1 MKHFRFR
8 LQAVL
13 EQRERRETLAKQTYA
28 EAQAALS
35 RAERLLLEMQEVRQA
50 ILDEL
55 CRRHQETRQGAF
67 DVSETQTYQEY
78 LQVITQSL
86 REQAGDVQA
95 LTSSCAA
102 HKLHLIGASQDK
114 QALTTLHD
122 RHKLA
127 HAKAAQR
134 VEQAVMDELATS
146 RFNFGQ
152 RAGEG

>member
-28 EAQAALS
+28 ESQAALS
-35 RAERLLLEMQEVRQA
+35 RAERLLVEMQEVRQA

-67 DVSETQTYQEY
+67 DAFETQMYQEY
-78 LQVITQSL
+78 MQVITQSL
-86 REQAGDVQA
+86 REQAGDVQT

-102 HKLHLIGASQDK
+102 HKLHLIGTSQDK
-114 QALTTLHD
+114 QALVTLQD
-122 RHKLA
+122 RHKRA
-127 HAKAAQR
+127 HAKAAQHA
-134 VEQAVMDELATS
+134 EQTALDELATS

-152 RAGEG
+152 RLEN